1 MKVKT
6 AGVASTLGAI
16 ILCLPATA
24 FVPST
29 RLGSVS
35 VCQKC
40 VTARSGRGLPLK
52 SVQLPTRSDG
62 TIMEPLI
69 LSEAAQAVE
78 GPAPGE
84 VAVVERKAKGPPP
97 KIVIENDMLEGTWQQ
112 R

>member
-1 MKVKT
+1 
-6 AGVASTLGAI
+6 
-16 ILCLPATA
+16 
-24 FVPST
+24 
-29 RLGSVS
+29 
-35 VCQKC
+35 
-40 VTARSGRGLPLK
+40 
-52 SVQLPTRSDG
+52 
-62 TIMEPLI
+62 MEPLT